1 MFLLDTNII
10 SELVK
15 LHPQPHFIDKLEN
28 VPDTSIFTASICAME
43 LRYGALRMANGEALW
58 NKIQNRILSRIQI
71 LGFGYKEALKA
82 GELLVTLYSS
92 GQPLGIEDV
101 MIAATALSNGLI
113 VVTANTKHFSRIPG
127 LQSEN
132 WLLSQ

>member
-1 MFLLDTNII
+1 MN
-10 SELVK
+10 SE
-15 LHPQPHFIDKLEN
+15 
-28 VPDTSIFTASICAME
+28 T
-43 LRYGALRMANGEALW
+43 GG
-58 NKIQNRILSRIQI
+58 IQNRILSRIQI

-127 LQSEN
+127 LLSEN
-132 WLLSQ
+132 WLLSPPRF